1 MQLSSYAATQL
12 ILTAAISLL
21 ATPLTA
27 QQSKRALKVDDF
39 ARLKSVGDPQLSPD
53 GGWVA
58 YTVSTTD
65 LKKDNSDTDV
75 WMVSWDGTTN
85 LRLTSSPD
93 AESSPRW
100 SPDSKYLAFTS
111 SRQEGKGSQLW
122 LLDRRGGEAQRLT
135 EVKGGVSA
143 YSWSPDAKKLVFLI
157 SDAPADSSSKPK
169 PIVIDRYSF
178 KSDGSGYLD
187 RLRSHIYLFDVAS
200 KQLDTLTSGDFDDA
214 TPTWSPDGKHIA
226 FVSKRDGDDPD
237 RAHNS
242 DVFLLEA
249 KKGALPRRVT
259 SWQHGDNGPLSFT
272 PDGKSLLYMQARE
285 TRLSAYNQPNLAL
298 VNLAGGPPR
307 ILAESLD
314 RDIGGAR
321 INPDGKSVTFT
332 ITDDTRS
339 YLAKLELASGKID
352 KFAVADQVIGSVSS
366 NATGRIAVT
375 LTRPQQPT
383 EIYAFERG
391 SYRQLTNHNDE
402 LLKEVRLVDAE
413 RIAYPTKDGVEVHA
427 MLYKPL
433 DYVAGRRYPTLFRIH
448 GGPNSQD
455 GYNFDFEKQ
464 LFAANGYVVIAP
476 NYRGSNGRGKAW
488 KDAIYADWGTKEV
501 VDVLAGADWA
511 VQSGIADA
519 ERLGIGGWSYGCIT
533 TDYAI
538 ATDTRF
544 KAATCGAGSALQIS
558 MYGSDQYIVQYEQ
571 ELGAP
576 WKNPDLWLKISWPFF
591 KADRIKTPTLFLG
604 GEKDFNVPIIGS
616 EQMYMALK
624 SLGIP
629 TQLIVYPNERHG
641 IRRPTFQKD
650 RYERYLSWYEKYL
663 KPAAPANNATTSPN

>member
-1 MQLSSYAATQL
+1 MKTIILSVLALGIVT
-12 ILTAAISLL
+12 TAL
-21 ATPLTA
+21 PA
-27 QQSKRALKVDDF
+27 QQQKRPVKVDDF
-39 ARLKSVGDPQLSPD
+39 VRIKSVGDPQLSPD

-58 YTVSTTD
+58 YTVTSID
-65 LKKDNSDTDV
+65 LKKDNSDTDI
-75 WMVSWDGTTN
+75 WMVSWDGATN

-93 AESSPRW
+93 GESSPRW
-100 SPDSKYLAFTS
+100 SPDGKYLAFTS
-111 SRQEGKGSQLW
+111 SRQEGKGSQIW

-135 EVKGGVSA
+135 EIRGGVSSYA
-143 YSWSPDAKKLVFLI
+143 WSPDSRRLVFLVE
-157 SDAPADSSSKPK
+157 DAPADTTDKPK
-169 PIVIDRYSF
+169 PIVIDRYAF

-187 RLRSHIYLFDVAS
+187 RERSHIYLFDVAT
-200 KQLDTLTSGDFDDA
+200 KQLDTLTTGDFDDA
-214 TPTWSPDGKHIA
+214 APTWSPDGKYIA
-226 FVSKRDGDDPD
+226 FISKREGDDPD
-237 RAHNS
+237 RADNS
-242 DVFLLEA
+242 DIFLIEPR
-249 KKGALPRRVT
+249 KGATPRRIT
-259 SWQHGDNGPLSFT
+259 DWQHGDGGPLSFT
-272 PDGKSLLYMQARE
+272 PDSKSLLYMQSRE
-285 TRLSAYNQPNLAL
+285 TKLSAYNQGVPAL
-298 VNLAGGPPR
+298 VPVAGGKSR
-307 ILAESLD
+307 LLAESLD
-314 RDIGGAR
+314 RDISGAR
-321 INPDGKSVTFT
+321 LTSDGKSIMFT
-332 ITDDTRS
+332 IGDDTRS
-339 YLAKLELASGKID
+339 YLAKMDVASEKIE
-352 KFAVADQVIGSVSS
+352 KFAVADRVVGSFTAVP
-366 NATGRIAVT
+366 TGRIAVT
-375 LTRPQQPT
+375 LSTPNTPT

-391 SYRQLTNHNDE
+391 EYRRLTNHNADLVNEVNLVNDE
-402 LLKEVRLVDAE
+402 K
-413 RIAYPTKDGVEVHA
+413 IAYTTKDGVEVHA

-433 DYVAGRRYPTLFRIH
+433 GYAPGKRYPTLFRIH
-448 GGPNSQD
+448 GGPNGQD

-476 NYRGSNGRGKAW
+476 NYRGSSGRGRAW
-488 KDAIYADWGTKEV
+488 KDAIYADWGNKEV

-511 VQSGIADA
+511 VQSGIADP

-576 WKNPDLWLKISWPFF
+576 WKNPDLWMKISWPFF

-624 SLGIP
+624 SLGVP

-650 RYERYLSWYEKYL
+650 RYERYLAWYDKYL
-663 KPAAPANNATTSPN
+663 KPVPAVTTSEK

>member
-1 MQLSSYAATQL
+1 MHLSLALVTLAMLVPPAA
-12 ILTAAISLL
+12 
-21 ATPLTA
+21 A
-27 QQSKRALKVDDF
+27 QQQKRALKVDDF
-39 ARLKSVGDPQLSPD
+39 ARLKAVGDPQVSPD

-58 YTVSTTD
+58 YTVTSTN

-75 WMVSWDGTTN
+75 WMVSWDGATN
-85 LRLTSSPD
+85 LQLTSSPD

-100 SPDSKYLAFTS
+100 SPDGKYLSFTS
-111 SRQEGKGSQLW
+111 ARQEGKGSQVW

-143 YSWSPDAKKLVFLI
+143 YSWSPDSKRLVFLI
-157 SDAPADSSSKPK
+157 EDAPADTSSKPK
-169 PIVIDRYSF
+169 PVVIDRYVF

-187 RLRSHIYLFDVAS
+187 RLRSHIYLFDIATR
-200 KQLDTLTSGDFDDA
+200 QLDTLTTGDFDDG
-214 TPTWSPDGKHIA
+214 TPTWSPDGKYIA
-226 FVSKRDGDDPD
+226 FVSKREGDDPD

-242 DVFLLEA
+242 DVFLMEA
-249 KKGALPRRVT
+249 KKGSVPRRLT
-259 SWQHGDNGPLSFT
+259 SWQHSDNGPLSFT
-272 PDGKSLLYMQARE
+272 PDGKSLLYMQGRE
-285 TRLSAYNQPNLAL
+285 TRLSAYNQPNMAL
-298 VNLAGGPPR
+298 VPITGGEPRLLAQT
-307 ILAESLD
+307 LD
-314 RDIGGAR
+314 RDVSGAR
-321 INPDGKSVTFT
+321 LAADGKSILFT

-339 YLAKLELASGKID
+339 YLARLDIGNGKIE
-352 KFAVADQVIGSVSS
+352 KFAVADQVVGSVAT
-366 NATGRIAVT
+366 NAHGRIAATVSK
-375 LTRPQQPT
+375 PQQPT
-383 EIYAFERG
+383 EIYAFDRG
-391 SYRQLTNHNDE
+391 SYRQLTNHNAD

-413 RIAYPTKDGVEVHA
+413 RVAYHTKDGVEVHA
-427 MLYKPL
+427 MLYKPVG
-433 DYVAGRRYPTLFRIH
+433 YTAGTRYPTLFRIH

-464 LFAANGYVVIAP
+464 LFAAHGYAVIAP

-488 KDAIYADWGTKEV
+488 KEAIYADWGTKEV
-501 VDVLAGADWA
+501 IDVLAGADWA
-511 VQSGIADA
+511 VQNGIADP

-558 MYGSDQYIVQYEQ
+558 MYGSDQYIIQYEH

-576 WKNPDLWLKISWPFF
+576 WKNPELWMKISWPFF

-624 SLGIP
+624 SLGVP

-650 RYERYLSWYEKYL
+650 RYERYIAWYDKYL
-663 KPAAPANNATTSPN
+663 KPAPAQTNVTTSPN